1 LGLTK
6 PKCQGMFEGQMFINE
21 VAKKFEGRDHHFC
34 SGYFHLPIDSTQII
48 QQMNARQLG
57 PVPAWL

>member
-1 LGLTK
+1 
-6 PKCQGMFEGQMFINE
+6 MFEGQMFINE